1 LRQALR
7 QLAQL
12 LEIPRAQASIEAAKT
27 ESQPMIEKTAK
38 GFDQERRYADLTAF
52 EFEESPGGGRMAVE
66 NTEST
71 LSRAE
76 RPFVTATSLF
86 SDHALDEWQQ
96 LPPAAR
102 IAESELRNAVAKR
115 VEHVATSNT
124 LEDADP
130 NLATAYA
137 RWTETMQALQVKN
150 SRVALVSQIV
160 TEVQ

>member
-1 LRQALR
+1 MRQALR

-12 LEIPRAQASIEAAKT
+12 LEIPRPESSIEAAKSEAHGLIAET
-27 ESQPMIEKTAK
+27 SKSLEQA
-38 GFDQERRYADLTAF
+38 RRYADLTAF

-71 LSRAE
+71 LSRAQ

-115 VEHVATSNT
+115 VEHLATSDT
-124 LEDADP
+124 LEDADH
-130 NLATAYA
+130 NLSTG
-137 RWTETMQALQVKN
+137 
-150 SRVALVSQIV
+150 SRFGYNF
-160 TEVQ
+160 